1 MNASNHTAL
10 KAAGGIT
17 ALAVVCEAGNLA
29 AAAYGTVAGYGL
41 IVVVFAACWIVH
53 RFRSLMHPLSQR
65 PREPQLPA
73 QAGNAPAESRV
84 PDLLPVL

>member
-1 MNASNHTAL
+1 MNLFNRTAV
-10 KAAGGIT
+10 KALGGIT

-29 AAAYGTVAGYGL
+29 ARAYGTAAGCGL
-41 IVVVFAACWIVH
+41 VVVVFAACWIVH

-84 PDLLPVL
+84 PDMLPVL